1 MRKCNMRWFSPQR
14 MKKHLAF
21 ALAVSLVAMVPMS
34 AFAQVLKISMT
45 RTNVSIE
52 SVLRELEKQ
61 SDYTFFYNDNQV
73 KLNKKVSIN
82 VSDAP
87 IETVLNEVFKNS
99 GYTYKIVDN
108 QIVVSTAA
116 AAAKEVQ
123 ATQQQKQRKISGV
136 VKDAMGEAI
145 IGASV
150 IEKGNPTN
158 GTITDING
166 KFSLNVGGNE
176 LQITYIGY
184 MPETVSLK
192 TGVASYNIIMKE
204 DTKTLDEVV
213 VVGYGVQKKANLT
226 GSVASISAE
235 ALESRSVASVSAAMA
250 GTMPGVTAIQT
261 SGAPGLQTGT
271 ITVRGKNSV
280 NSAGPLVIVDGVPGS
295 MNSIDPQDI
304 ESLTVLKDAA
314 SAAIYGVQAANGVIL
329 ITTKK
334 GKKGQDAKV
343 SYSGSVSWAT
353 PTTKLNFLGSAD
365 YAMLYNEAVRN
376 ENPNAA
382 LPYTDKDIELFRNGS
397 DPIGHPNTDWYK
409 ETFKNFAFEQQHNF
423 SINGG
428 SEKTNYSASVGYLY
442 QGGLTNENDYNRFT
456 GRINVESEISKWF
469 SAGLNV
475 SGYRGTREDG
485 AVNFGT
491 LMSEVTRNSPT
502 YPVYNEDGTFNY
514 SGKANPVA
522 ELGRTGFYRQMDQ
535 QLNAILHATV
545 HILPELSVKGV
556 FSVRNDIQNIDYF
569 KKHYSYGSGSNI
581 ADSGLREGYDKYY
594 IWNEYTSQL
603 LVNYNKSFQK
613 HTIGALFGFEQWEQI
628 YKYTEA
634 TRKGGGSDELTESL
648 NTLDKSSQT
657 NSDGGHELA
666 RRSYFGRIQYDYA
679 DKYLF
684 EANLRADA
692 SSRFPKDNR
701 WGVFPAFSA
710 GWRVSEENF
719 IKDNLNW
726 LSNLKLRLGWG
737 RTGNEELSD
746 DYYPAVATYAYGS
759 YMFGNTLYSTAY
771 ESRYVN
777 NALQWATITNYEIG
791 LDAGFLNNKLGFE
804 LSVYKKKTDDMLL
817 KLPVQGILG
826 MSEPYQNAGSVENT
840 GFDLNIFHNNH
851 INKDFSYAVN
861 LNIAYVKNRITN
873 LEGTEG
879 EDPKDK
885 KLWRLEGHPIG
896 SFYGYK
902 AIGYFNTEEELANE
916 PKRTGTEKLGDI
928 KYADLNGDGKIDA
941 ANDRTVIGQNFPSW
955 TGGLSINLFWK
966 DFDFSALFQGAFD
979 IDKYCEAES
988 SYAFYNGGKVL
999 KKHLDRWT
1007 PENHNASYPRIT
1019 KDSQTNFVTSSFW
1032 LENASYVRLKNVSL
1046 GYNLPKSW
1054 LNRIGVSR
1062 IKVYVAGENL
1072 LTFCGLED
1080 IDPEESSTRG
1090 WSYTNVKKVSL
1101 GLKVSF

>member
-1 MRKCNMRWFSPQR
+1 MEKEILTKRHTRNKTKRF
-14 MKKHLAF
+14 
-21 ALAVSLVAMVPMS
+21 LVFLLLFVACSSSV
-34 AFAQVLKISMT
+34 FAQSKT
-45 RTNVSIE
+45 
-52 SVLRELEKQ
+52 
-61 SDYTFFYNDNQV
+61 
-73 KLNKKVSIN
+73 
-82 VSDAP
+82 
-87 IETVLNEVFKNS
+87 
-99 GYTYKIVDN
+99 
-108 QIVVSTAA
+108 
-116 AAAKEVQ
+116 
-123 ATQQQKQRKISGV
+123 ISGIV
-136 VKDAMGEAI
+136 TSAGEPL
-145 IGASV
+145 IGAS
-150 IEKGNPTN
+150 IAEKGTTN
-158 GTITDING
+158 GTITDIEG
-166 KFSLNVGGNE
+166 RFSIKVAPNATLQVSYLGYETQSIDVKDQTFLDIE
-176 LQITYIGY
+176 LQEAVN
-184 MPETVSLK
+184 M
-192 TGVASYNIIMKE
+192 
-204 DTKTLDEVV
+204 LDEFVAI
-213 VVGYGVQKKANLT
+213 GYGVQQKKLIT
-226 GSVASISAE
+226 GATVQVKGDDIAKLNTVN
-235 ALESRSVASVSAAMA
+235 ALGALQSQ
-250 GTMPGVTAIQT
+250 TPGVNITKQ
-261 SGAPGLQTGT
+261 SGKPGEGFKVTIRGLGT
-271 ITVRGKNSV
+271 IG
-280 NSAGPLVIVDGVPGS
+280 NSAPLYIIDGVPNGDIGMLNPS
-295 MNSIDPQDI
+295 DI
-304 ESLTVLKDAA
+304 ESVDVLKDAA
-314 SAAIYGVQAANGVIL
+314 SAAIYGARAANGVIL

-343 SYSGSVSWAT
+343 SYSGSVAWAT

-365 YAMLYNEAVRN
+365 YAMLYNEAVKN

-382 LPYTDKDIELFRNGS
+382 LPYSDEDIELFRNGT

-485 AVNFGT
+485 AVGFAT

-502 YPVYNEDGTFNY
+502 LPVYNEDGTFNY

-545 HILPELSVKGV
+545 HILPELSVKGL
-556 FSVRNDIQNIDYF
+556 FSVRNDIRNIDYF
-569 KKHYSYGSGSNI
+569 KKHYSYGTGSNI
-581 ADSGLREGYDKYY
+581 SDSGLREGYDKYY

-603 LVNYNKSFQK
+603 LVNYNKTFKQ
-613 HTIGALFGFEQWEQI
+613 HTIGALFGFEQWEQL

-657 NSDGGHELA
+657 NSDGGTELA

-710 GWRVSEENF
+710 GWRISEENF

-726 LSNLKLRLGWG
+726 MSNLKLRLGWG

-746 DYYPAVATYAYGS
+746 IYPAVATYAYGS
-759 YMFGNTLYSTAY
+759 YMFGNTLNTTAY
-771 ESRYVN
+771 EARYVN
-777 NALQWATITNYEIG
+777 SALQWATVTNYEVG
-791 LDAGFLNNKLGFE
+791 LDAGFLDNKLGFE

-826 MSEPYQNAGSVENT
+826 MSAPVQNAGSVENT
-840 GFDLNIFHNNH
+840 GFDLNIFHNNR

-861 LNIAYVKNRITN
+861 LNLAYVKNRITN

-879 EDPKDK
+879 EDPDNN
-885 KLWRLEGHPIG
+885 KLWRLEGYPIG

-955 TGGLSINLFWK
+955 TGGLSINLYWK

-979 IDKYCEAES
+979 VDKYCEAES

-1032 LENASYVRLKNVSL
+1032 LEDASYVRLKNVSL